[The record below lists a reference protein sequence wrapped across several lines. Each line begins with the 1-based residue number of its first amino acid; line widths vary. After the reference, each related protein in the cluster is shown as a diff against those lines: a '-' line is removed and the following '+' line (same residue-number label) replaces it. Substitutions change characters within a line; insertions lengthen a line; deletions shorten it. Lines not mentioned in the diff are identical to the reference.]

1 MNYRRI
7 TGLFGAAGAVAV
19 GTEIAHAQD
28 DLGAL
33 ISGAVESSVS
43 SIDTDGSSG
52 GTLIGGV
59 STETSSVDLGEETGV
74 AIADASGGSNNL
86 AFVS

>member
-19 GTEIAHAQD
+19 GTEVAQAQD
-28 DLGAL
+28 DLGTL
-33 ISGAVESSVS
+33 ISSAVESSVS

-52 GTLIGGV
+52 GTASGGV
-59 STETSSVDLGEETGV
+59 ITETNSVELGEETGL
-74 AIADASGGSNNL
+74 AIADASGGNYNL
-86 AFVS
+86 VFVS

>member
-19 GTEIAHAQD
+19 GAEIAHAQD
-28 DLGAL
+28 DLGTL
-33 ISGAVESSVS
+33 ISSAVESSVS

-52 GTLIGGV
+52 GTVTGGV
-59 STETSSVDLGEETGV
+59 ITENNSFDLGEQTGV

-86 AFVS
+86 AFAS